1 MSARS
6 ALKIVTGYGAN
17 ARNFLDLGANARNPA
32 AMANARNLGGAS
44 PMVGQITVIGPGGS
58 VITCN
63 YGGNYITAVIT
74 VIWAHGSGAQLACLR
89 GTQPQAP
96 NIDVITQ

>member
-1 MSARS
+1 MKSGVVKG
-6 ALKIVTGYGAN
+6 L
-17 ARNFLDLGANARNPA
+17 
-32 AMANARNLGGAS
+32 
-44 PMVGQITVIGPGGS
+44 ITVIGPRGS